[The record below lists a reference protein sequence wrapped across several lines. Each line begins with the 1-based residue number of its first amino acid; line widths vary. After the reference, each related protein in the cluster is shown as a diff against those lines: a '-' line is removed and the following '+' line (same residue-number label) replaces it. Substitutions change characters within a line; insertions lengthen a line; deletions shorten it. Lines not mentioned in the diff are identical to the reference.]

1 MMSHARRGLSELD
14 PELHGQILAIA
25 RRQHSRS
32 LKVCLV
38 PYLDTACHIPLQW
51 LVKKKARKMMH
62 SKIFKRQELP
72 CVQKYQIVFS
82 SPGCLT
88 CRRDCYLK
96 STTADI
102 S

>member
-51 LVKKKARKMMH
+51 LAMSER
-62 SKIFKRQELP
+62 
-72 CVQKYQIVFS
+72 
-82 SPGCLT
+82 
-88 CRRDCYLK
+88 
-96 STTADI
+96 
-102 S
+102 